1 MGVASKAISFAS
13 RFMALT
19 SSVIVAG
26 LLGRFMRHLHQLGF
40 GGGHRVVYALSLA
53 GISTFFALLLLAPL
67 KFSFWAFPLDI
78 AMFIMWIVAFG
89 LLTSVR
95 FPPSAPSCGSTIF
108 KTGKG
113 EEKKQRE
120 EIDPWLTSSS

>member
-1 MGVASKAISFAS
+1 MGVASKAIHIVS

-19 SSVIVAG
+19 SSVIVLG
-26 LLGRFMRHLHQLGF
+26 LLGRFVHHLRRIGF
-40 GGGHRVVYALSLA
+40 SGSHRVVYALSLA

-67 KFSFWAFPLDI
+67 KFSFWAFPLDM

-95 FPPSAPSCGSTIF
+95 LVPPSLLDSTVF
-108 KTGKG
+108 NKT
-113 EEKKQRE
+113 R
-120 EIDPWLTSSS
+120 